1 MAAPSS
7 HSPVPETDV
16 ALLQRQ
22 LALFMRWSDCLQQAN
37 DASGL
42 ARCLIEAL
50 TATGDYTHV
59 SIHLCSSCGQGCG
72 TEHDAW
78 TFIPGAF
85 VIPARHQG
93 RHVGCL
99 TLAMTGDAHPEAH
112 LDVLVKLADDFAI
125 AIEAQAAAAVHA
137 DLAGRHAMLSHAIEQ
152 NPHGVVITDPKGFIL
167 YCNHAFTTMTGYT
180 LSELEGKT
188 PALWK
193 AGDTQADIYR
203 EMWDAANTGRIWQGN
218 IRNRRK
224 DGSLYWERQHIAPLR
239 DANGEITWLFAIKE
253 DITHLRE
260 VESALLLREQA
271 LASTNNG
278 VMISRADADDHSILY
293 VNPAFERI
301 TGYSAQEAIGRIG
314 RFLVRDDLAQQGL
327 DEIRTALRER
337 RPAHAVLRNYRK
349 DGAMFWNELYIAP
362 ISDATRDDITH
373 FVSVINDVSDRLQY
387 QEALEHQA
395 THDSLTGLANRSLLN
410 DRIAHAIA
418 MAKRTSR
425 QVAVALLDLDHF
437 KHVNDAYGHT
447 AGDILLREISVR
459 LRRCVRETD
468 TVARLGGDEFVVVLS
483 DLAHPEDAEHVAQKI
498 VEAMTEAILIDDR
511 EVYVGASVGLAL
523 YPRDGEHGE
532 ILLRNADIAMY
543 RVKEHGRN
551 SVRSFSP
558 ELADKALDRADMQGA
573 LRRALERNEFVLH
586 YQPKVDVRSK
596 RIVGAEAL
604 VRWNHPQVGLTHPGE
619 FIPLAEETGLIL
631 QIGSWVMQ
639 DAFRQ
644 QAEWR
649 KAGLPPLKISINI
662 SARQFRQEDLP
673 DLVQY
678 ALVATGADPTA
689 FIFEM
694 TESMVMHD
702 VDSALLT
709 LRALKQLGITLSLD
723 DFGTGYSSLSYL
735 RRFPI
740 DEVKIDRS
748 FINELHHNEDDAAI
762 AAAVVAMAHT
772 LGLSVVAEG
781 VEMDDQFATLHRMGC
796 NEVQGYLLGR
806 PMDADNFARHVRE
819 REVQAADEGG
829 THGSL

>member
-1 MAAPSS
+1 MTVSPSRTI
-7 HSPVPETDV
+7 PPEPDN

-22 LALFMRWSDCLQQAN
+22 LALFMRWSDCLQEAA
-37 DASGL
+37 DALGL
-42 ARCLIEAL
+42 ARCLGEAL
-50 TATGDYTHV
+50 TATGDFTHV
-59 SIHLCSSCGQGCG
+59 AIQLCSSCSGGCG
-72 TEHDAW
+72 RDESAW
-78 TFIPGAF
+78 SFIPGAF

-93 RHVGCL
+93 RHIGCL
-99 TLAMTGDAHPEAH
+99 TLALAEHTEPGAH
-112 LDVLVKLADDFAI
+112 LDVLAKLADDFAI
-125 AIEAQAAAAVHA
+125 AVESLVAGAEHA
-137 DLAGRHAMLSHAIEQ
+137 DLTARHAMLSQAIEQ
-152 NPHGVVITDPKGFIL
+152 NPHAVVITDPQGHIL
-167 YCNHAFTTMTGYT
+167 YCNQAFTAMSGYT
-180 LSELEGKT
+180 LTELEGKT
-188 PALWK
+188 PAVWKSGETPAAVYRAMWANAK
-193 AGDTQADIYR
+193 AGTVWQDT
-203 EMWDAANTGRIWQGN
+203 

-224 DGSLYWERQHIAPLR
+224 NGALYWERQHIAPLR
-239 DANGEITWLFAIKE
+239 NAAGEVTRLFSIKE

-260 VESALLLREQA
+260 MEAALLLREQA

-301 TGYSAQEAIGRIG
+301 TGYSATEAIGRIG
-314 RFLVRDDLAQQGL
+314 RFLVRDDLGQPGL
-327 DEIRTALRER
+327 DEIRAALRER

-349 DGAMFWNELYIAP
+349 DGTMFWNELFIAP
-362 ISDATRDDITH
+362 ISDATRNDVTH

-418 MAKRTSR
+418 LARRAGR

-437 KHVNDAYGHT
+437 KHVNDAYGHS
-447 AGDILLREISVR
+447 AGDTLLREISVR
-459 LRRCVRETD
+459 LRHCVRESD
-468 TVARLGGDEFVVVLS
+468 TVARLGGDEFVVVLG
-483 DLAHPEDAEHVAQKI
+483 DLAAPEDAEHVAQKI
-498 VEAMTEAILIDDR
+498 VDAMADPIRVDTRD
-511 EVYVGASVGLAL
+511 VYVGASIGLAL

-551 SVRSFSP
+551 SVRCFSP
-558 ELADKALDRADMQGA
+558 ELADQALDRADMQGA
-573 LRRALERNEFVLH
+573 LRRALERNEFALH
-586 YQPKVDVRSK
+586 YQPKVDVRTR

-604 VRWNHPQVGLTHPGE
+604 VRWHQPQIGLTHPGE

-639 DAFRQ
+639 EAFRQ
-644 QAEWR
+644 QALWR
-649 KAGLPPLKISINI
+649 EEGLPPLKISINI

-678 ALVATGADPTA
+678 ALVATGADPKA

-781 VEMDDQFATLHRMGC
+781 VEMDDQFATLHRLGC

-806 PMDADNFARHVRE
+806 PMDADHFARHVRE
-819 REVQAADEGG
+819 RA
-829 THGSL
+829 H

>member
-1 MAAPSS
+1 MSAPHTPPTS
-7 HSPVPETDV
+7 PETEI
-16 ALLQRQ
+16 ARLRRQ
-22 LALFMRWSDCLQQAN
+22 LALFMRWSDCLQQAA
-37 DASGL
+37 DTQGL
-42 ARCLIEAL
+42 ARCLGEAL

-59 SIHLCSSCGQGCG
+59 GIQLCADCGAGCG
-72 TEHDAW
+72 DDAGAW
-78 TFIPGAF
+78 SFIPGAF
-85 VIPARHQG
+85 VVPARHQG
-93 RHVGCL
+93 RHLGCL
-99 TLAMTGDAHPEAH
+99 TLAAAGQDCPADQ
-112 LDVLVKLADDFAI
+112 LDMLAKLADDFAI
-125 AIEAQAAAAVHA
+125 AVDSLLAAANHA
-137 DLAGRHAMLSHAIEQ
+137 DLAARHAMLSKAIEQ
-152 NPHGVVITDPKGFIL
+152 NPHAVVITDPRGHVV
-167 YCNHAFTTMTGYT
+167 YCNQAFTAMTGYG
-180 LSELEGKT
+180 LDDVEGKT

-193 AGDTQADIYR
+193 SGDTPDALYQ
-203 EMWDAANTGRIWQGN
+203 EMWRKINAGESWQGT

-224 DGSLYWERQHIAPLR
+224 DGSFYWERQHIAPLLN
-239 DANGEITWLFAIKE
+239 AAGEVTRLFAIKE

-301 TGYSAQEAIGRIG
+301 TGYGAAEAIGRIG
-314 RFLVRDDLAQQGL
+314 RFLVREDLAQPGL

-337 RPAHAVLRNYRK
+337 RPGHAILRNYRK
-349 DGAMFWNELYIAP
+349 DGTMFWNELFIAP
-362 ISDATRDDITH
+362 ISDATRDDVTH
-373 FVSVINDVSDRLQY
+373 FVSVINDVSDRMQY

-410 DRIAHAIA
+410 DRIGHSIA
-418 MAKRTSR
+418 LARRSGR

-437 KHVNDAYGHT
+437 KHVNDAYGHS
-447 AGDILLREISVR
+447 AGDALLREISVR
-459 LRRCVRETD
+459 LRRCVRESD

-483 DLAHPEDAEHVAQKI
+483 DLAQPEDAEHVAQKI
-498 VEAMTEAILIDDR
+498 VAAMADPIRIDGR
-511 EVYVGASVGLAL
+511 EVYVGASIGLAL

-558 ELADKALDRADMQGA
+558 ELADQALDRADMQGA
-573 LRRALERNEFVLH
+573 LRRALEREEFALH
-586 YQPKVDVRSK
+586 YQPKVDVRTR

-604 VRWNHPQVGLTHPGE
+604 VRWHHPQMGLTHPGE

-631 QIGSWVMQ
+631 QLGSWVMQ
-639 DAFRQ
+639 EAFRQ
-644 QAEWR
+644 QAAWR
-649 KAGLPPLKISINI
+649 EEGLPPLKISINL

-678 ALVATGADPTA
+678 ALVATGADPKA

-781 VEMDDQFATLHRMGC
+781 VEMDDQFAALHRLGC

-806 PMDADNFARHVRE
+806 PMDAATFARHVRE
-819 REVQAADEGG
+819 RA
-829 THGSL
+829 